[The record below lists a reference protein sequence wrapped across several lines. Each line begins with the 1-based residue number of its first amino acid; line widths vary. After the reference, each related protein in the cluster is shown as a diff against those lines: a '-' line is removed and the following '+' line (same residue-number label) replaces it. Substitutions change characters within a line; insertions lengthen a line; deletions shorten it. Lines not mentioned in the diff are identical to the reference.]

1 MKFHSFTSDSP
12 DFQIKNGNLCW
23 FVNNWDHNV
32 SLEEMAI
39 SSCLIHFGETKGKM
53 MPIVISCSLVEE
65 NYANYDGIICSGV
78 SEFKNYSF
86 RAQNLEFWK
95 LDCSRPRTVLFTL
108 RGIDAKTVKF
118 AHITLALR

>member
-12 DFQIKNGNLCW
+12 DFYVENGHLCW
-23 FVNNWDHNV
+23 IINNWNQDGEFKEV
-32 SLEEMAI
+32 AI

-53 MPIVISCSLVEE
+53 MPIVISCSLADE
-65 NYANYDGIICSGV
+65 NYANYDGTICSGV
-78 SEFKNYSF
+78 SEFKNFEF

-95 LDCSRPRTVLFTL
+95 LDCSRPRMVLFTL

-118 AHITLALR
+118 AHITLALH